1 MPPAD
6 TPLPGRVARPLT
18 MLTVAYTLVLVLAT
32 HYPKPEDLL
41 GPDPPSDKTLHFI
54 AYGVLGVLA
63 MAALAARG
71 HRSLRAAA
79 MLLLWLATLAAVDEA
94 TQPLFGRT
102 AELWDWVYDLIGL
115 TAGVAVVAIAL
126 GTSARRP
133 LQ

>member
-6 TPLPGRVARPLT
+6 TPLPGRFARPLT

-32 HYPKPEDLL
+32 
-41 GPDPPSDKTLHFI
+41 HFI

>member
-6 TPLPGRVARPLT
+6 TALPGRFAPPLAF
-18 MLTVAYTLVLVLAT
+18 LTLAYTLVLVLAT

-54 AYGVLGVLA
+54 AYGVLGILA
-63 MAALAARG
+63 MATLAASGR
-71 HRSLRAAA
+71 RSLGAAA
-79 MLLLWLATLAAVDEA
+79 MLLITLAILAAVDEA

-102 AELWDWVYDLIGL
+102 AELWDWVYDLMGL
-115 TAGVAVVAIAL
+115 GTGVAIVAIAL
-126 GTSARRP
+126 RTIARRP

>member
-6 TPLPGRVARPLT
+6 TPLPGRFARPLAL
-18 MLTVAYTLVLVLAT
+18 LTLAYTLVLVLAT

-54 AYGVLGVLA
+54 AYGVLGILA

-79 MLLLWLATLAAVDEA
+79 MLLLSLAILAAVDEA

-115 TAGVAVVAIAL
+115 GTGVAIVAIAL
-126 GTSARRP
+126 RTIARRP

>member
-6 TPLPGRVARPLT
+6 TPLPGRFARPLT

-126 GTSARRP
+126 GTTARRP